1 MLQKIVQSFRQ
12 KMFFFGLWRRRVE
25 WKIPSSF
32 NKSRTFD
39 LWLIVQTLYINPR
52 MYTQIHTP
60 TVVQGGVNEPPPPR
74 VFDMLQYFKT
84 IVPSVESFW
93 SSLQDKVYFM
103 GGGAA
108 GGPWR
113 HQQWSSSRPPS
124 WISPRIRNQVKTA
137 RNGVFDMKNNT

>member
-1 MLQKIVQSFRQ
+1 MLEKIVQSFRQ
-12 KMFFFGLWRRRVE
+12 KMFFF
-25 WKIPSSF
+25 PSSF

-52 MYTQIHTP
+52 TYTEIHTP
-60 TVVQGGVNEPPPPR
+60 TVVQGGVNETSPR

-93 SSLQDKVYFM
+93 SSLQDEVYFM
-103 GGGAA
+103 GGGTA
-108 GGPWR
+108 GDPWR

-124 WISPRIRNQVKTA
+124 WISPRIKNQVKTA
-137 RNGVFDMKNNT
+137 RNGVLDMKNNA